1 MEKRFL
7 AALLMTLP
15 TTKTISSDDPGAKP
29 EVWSSETLPPH
40 RQFEAFRELAADAPQ
55 SWNVAKIACERFPAS
70 VHQYRV
76 NDLRLNNLVARGVR
90 STRTRAQIA
99 RDRESYLAIV
109 MVRQGSLTLRS
120 DGQELC
126 LTEGTF
132 TLWDSTRPAEEISGD
147 GYHLMTLLVPEAQL
161 LNRMPR
167 ARDLHGRLMNGR
179 YGIGGLFMDHSR
191 ALMKHMGQ
199 LPAAS
204 RQGACDT
211 SLDLL
216 TLCLGGQPSLPP
228 PRLRQVML
236 EQVQRHIETRL
247 TDPSLGVSSLARA
260 FSMTERNVHKLFEAT
275 GVTVCTYIR
284 TRRLAMCRRDLEG
297 TTLAQRHT
305 GEIASHWGFADA
317 SHFSKVFR
325 AAYGISPTEFR
336 AQVRASRDA

>member
-1 MEKRFL
+1 M
-7 AALLMTLP
+7 A
-15 TTKTISSDDPGAKP
+15 TKTISTDDPGAKP

-40 RQFEAFRELAADAPQ
+40 RQFDAWRELLVDAQ
-55 SWNVAKIACERFPAS
+55 LSWDIPKIACERFPAHI
-70 VHQYRV
+70 HQYRV
-76 NDLRLNNLVARGVR
+76 NGLRLTNCTMPAGVSGR
-90 STRTRAQIA
+90 RARAQIA
-99 RDRESYLAIV
+99 RDTESYLSV
-109 MVRQGSLTLRS
+109 TMMVEGSQTVRMG
-120 DGQELC
+120 DGRELC
-126 LTEGTF
+126 LTEGMF
-132 TLWDSTRPAEEISGD
+132 ALWDSTRRMDVMFGD
-147 GYHLMTLLVPEAQL
+147 STRQVTLLVPEAQL

-167 ARDLHGRLMNGR
+167 AQDLVGRLMDGR
-179 YGIGGLFMDHSR
+179 YGISGLFMDHSR

-204 RQGACDT
+204 RQGALDT
-211 SLDLL
+211 ALDLL
-216 TLCLGGQPSLPP
+216 TLCMGGQPSLPP
-228 PRLRQVML
+228 PRLRQVLL

-297 TTLAQRHT
+297 TTLAQRHI

-336 AQVRASRDA
+336 AQVRASRRA